1 VAHQRIR
8 SLAQSADEQVDQAPC
23 VVVGV
28 VVGADAKVAD
38 PAHQCQ
44 GIDVGTDLAGRGCGV
59 EQLSTDRHE
68 ALGEVGMQC
77 VEPGVVGLQY
87 GGESVL
93 GDQEIDE

>member
-1 VAHQRIR
+1 MRRTTVAHQRIR

-59 EQLSTDRHE
+59 EQLAQTGTRRS
-68 ALGEVGMQC
+68 MK
-77 VEPGVVGLQY
+77 
-87 GGESVL
+87 
-93 GDQEIDE
+93 